1 MSEDDEYSQSKYDS
15 NKEYYSNKEYVD
27 DESSS
32 AADITIE
39 DTQFLTEQTNDSMK
53 YGGDSCHNG
62 NSFRGGNCGST
73 GYTGGSFTSRAA
85 QLLSS
90 DLVKAL
96 LVVLVIMLL
105 FSLYHYSKNQMQMRR
120 YGMPAL
126 RRRFPN
132 FSSSRP

>member
-1 MSEDDEYSQSKYDS
+1 MSEDDEYSRSKYDS
-15 NKEYYSNKEYVD
+15 DTEYVD
-27 DESSS
+27 G
-32 AADITIE
+32 ITVE
-39 DTQFLTEQTNDSMK
+39 DTQFSTEQTDDSME
-53 YGGDSCHNG
+53 YGDNSCHNG

-73 GYTGGSFTSRAA
+73 GYTGGSFKSRAA